1 MVKNENEK
9 SLKEEIDNLK
19 HMLHVRDLEIANL
32 KVENKATKGAS
43 EKLNKALNEMR
54 TKFKDEKKALLKEH
68 RIKIKSWKKD
78 LGQANSNLI
87 KLRKKLEVTES
98 NLASQSLASVH
109 AVCSSPCTPPGW
121 TTTCISQPQSAR
133 NSEKNKLGLSCAKL
147 S

>member
-32 KVENKATKGAS
+32 KVENKATKEAS
-43 EKLNKALNEMR
+43 EKLNNALGELR

-68 RIKIKSWKKD
+68 RIEIKSWKKD

-87 KLRKKLEVTES
+87 KLGKKLEVTEYD
-98 NLASQSLASVH
+98 LASQSLA
-109 AVCSSPCTPPGW
+109 GW
-121 TTTCISQPQSAR
+121 DFPEQGCKNLAR
-133 NSEKNKLGLSCAKL
+133 KP
-147 S
+147 